1 MKKIVWLMVL
11 LVTLSVGII
20 GCAQADYA
28 MEAPMAEEMESVVF
42 ATQSPTMATSASETG
57 TDSGFSTGSTDA
69 EPVKRVVI
77 KNASMTITVD
87 DPSEVIQEITLLAER
102 LGGWVVSSSTSQQY
116 YYDAEEEL
124 TSGTITI
131 RIPAEGLTS
140 TLSEIKGLT
149 WNPKEDVSAERVTG
163 QDVTSDYTDLES
175 RLRNLEDAADAL
187 RGFMENAE
195 DTEAVLEV
203 FNQLNNV
210 NEEIEL
216 VKGQLNY
223 YDEASAMSSV
233 TVEVL
238 PKYEP
243 VEPEPYEAP
252 EWNPGK
258 VFDETL
264 ERLVEFFQDFVD
276 FMIRFVFGFI
286 PRLIVILAPGA
297 LLIYLMIVI
306 VKKLKK
312 SKKNT
317 PLKEKP
323 EAAGSEENNSKQ

>member
-1 MKKIVWLMVL
+1 
-11 LVTLSVGII
+11 
-20 GCAQADYA
+20 
-28 MEAPMAEEMESVVF
+28 
-42 ATQSPTMATSASETG
+42 
-57 TDSGFSTGSTDA
+57 
-69 EPVKRVVI
+69 
-77 KNASMTITVD
+77 MTITVD

-131 RIPAEGLTS
+131 RIPAEGLNS
-140 TLSEIKGLT
+140 TLTEIKGLT
-149 WNPKEDVSAERVTG
+149 WDPKEDVTAERVTG

-258 VFDETL
+258 VFDETI

-286 PRLIVILAPGA
+286 PRLLVILAPGA
-297 LLIYLMIVI
+297 LVIYVI
-306 VKKLKK
+306 ILVVKKMKK
-312 SKKNT
+312 FKKT
-317 PLKEKP
+317 PRGKQSPKIKEPKKEQSP
-323 EAAGSEENNSKQ
+323 E